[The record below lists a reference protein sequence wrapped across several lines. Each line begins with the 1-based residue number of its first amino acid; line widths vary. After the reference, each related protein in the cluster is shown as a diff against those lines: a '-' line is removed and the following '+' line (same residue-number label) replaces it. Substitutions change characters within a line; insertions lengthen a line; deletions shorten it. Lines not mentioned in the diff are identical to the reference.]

1 MEFVLVIITVLM
13 IKITSYSSRRS
24 LILGHFLNLIPN
36 HELYDYLSKIWHT
49 GGSKM
54 KPKVKL
60 ETEKLGTGSDKE
72 QQKMQQQ

>member
-1 MEFVLVIITVLM
+1 MAHWWI
-13 IKITSYSSRRS
+13 
-24 LILGHFLNLIPN
+24 
-36 HELYDYLSKIWHT
+36 
-49 GGSKM
+49 KM